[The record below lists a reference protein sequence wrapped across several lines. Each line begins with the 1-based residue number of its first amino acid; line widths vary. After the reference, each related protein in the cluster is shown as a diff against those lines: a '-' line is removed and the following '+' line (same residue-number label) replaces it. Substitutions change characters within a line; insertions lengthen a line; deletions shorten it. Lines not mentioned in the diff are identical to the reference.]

1 MSDPIPKP
9 SPPPPRRIRWWPA
22 ILLLVGTVVTI
33 VWVRAQADWA
43 FQRRNLITLPI
54 LFGAAF
60 LLLIWWTFLSRARL
74 KLRLGIAF
82 GVLAVVALGAG
93 LFRIR
98 GVSGDLLPILEF
110 RLAKSGLPAT
120 EPGPSKTFSVVSVS
134 PSAPPTN
141 FFTQF
146 YGLNRDGILPGP
158 RLETNWTAHPP
169 KVLWRQK
176 VGAAWSG
183 FAIVGD
189 ICLTQEQRGE
199 EERVVAYE
207 LATGRQLWLHADPAH
222 YNTTIAGEGPR
233 ATPTVVS
240 NRVFTAGSTGIL
252 NCFDFATGRRIWSRN
267 VVAES
272 GGKVPEWGF
281 ASSPLVVDGLVIVHG
296 GERAGKLLFAFHAD
310 DGGPAWSAGTVNPSY
325 ASPSLFTLTGTRQVV
340 SFTQRTVSGF
350 DFATGVMLWEHAF
363 DSGNAVCAAPVQ
375 VSDSR
380 VLFSAGYGRGSD
392 LFELSRDAAGKLS
405 AQRLW
410 KSIRMKSK
418 FAHLFAREGC
428 LFGLDD
434 GMFACVDLKDGS
446 QRWKEGRY
454 GHGQGL
460 LVGDLYLLMAESGEL
475 VLLRPTP
482 DAPNELARFRV
493 FNAKTWN
500 PIALAGDVL
509 LVRNDQEAACL
520 RLKRAVG
527 ILPTEP
533 SDALKEDGS
542 SGEDAGSTLAPTVAQ
557 AARKASSPPAS
568 AGRPGR

>member
-9 SPPPPRRIRWWPA
+9 SPPPLRRIRWWPA
-22 ILLLVGTVVTI
+22 ILLLVGTVVAI
-33 VWVRAQADWA
+33 VWVQAQADWA
-43 FQRRNLITLPI
+43 YQRRNLITLPI

-82 GVLAVVALGAG
+82 GLLALVVTGAG

-110 RLAKSGLPAT
+110 RFAKSRPPAI
-120 EPGPSKTFSVVSVS
+120 EPGPAKTFSVVSVS

-141 FFTQF
+141 SFTQF

-158 RLETNWTAHPP
+158 RLETNWTALPP
-169 KVLWRQK
+169 EVLWRQK

-199 EERVVAYE
+199 EECVVAYE

-233 ATPTVVS
+233 ATPTIVS

-252 NCFDFATGRRIWSRN
+252 DCFDLATGRLIWSRN
-267 VVAES
+267 VVTES
-272 GGKVPEWGF
+272 GGKVPDWGF

-296 GERAGKLLFAFHAD
+296 GEHANHLLFAFHAEN
-310 DGGPAWSAGTVNPSY
+310 GQPAWSAGSVNPSY
-325 ASPSLFTLTGTRQVV
+325 ASPSLLTLAGTRQVV

-350 DFATGVMLWEHAF
+350 DPATGAMLWEHAWVT
-363 DSGNAVCAAPVQ
+363 GNAVCSSPV
-375 VSDSR
+375 VVGENR
-380 VLFSAGYGRGSD
+380 VLFSSGYGRGTD
-392 LFELSRDAAGKLS
+392 LFELSRDVAGKLS
-405 AQRLW
+405 AQRVW
-410 KSIRMKSK
+410 KSIRMKAK
-418 FAHLFAREGC
+418 FAHLFVREGC

-460 LVGDLYLLMAESGEL
+460 LVGELYLLMAESGEL

-520 RLKRAVG
+520 RLK
-527 ILPTEP
+527 
-533 SDALKEDGS
+533 
-542 SGEDAGSTLAPTVAQ
+542 LAP
-557 AARKASSPPAS
+557 
-568 AGRPGR
+568 